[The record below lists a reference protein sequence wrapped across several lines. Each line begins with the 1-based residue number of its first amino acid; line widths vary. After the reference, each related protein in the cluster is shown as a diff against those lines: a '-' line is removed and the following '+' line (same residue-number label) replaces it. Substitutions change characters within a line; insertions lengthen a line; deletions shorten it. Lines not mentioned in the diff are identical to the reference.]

1 MVSLQCCVSFR
12 GAAEGFGPVR
22 ACTHSFQTISH
33 AGHYRTLSSVPCSL
47 QQVPVGCCCVQ
58 RRVCACQS
66 QTPGFSAP
74 ASPLITRAP
83 LCLQSLDCSSRG
95 RGCASLVSPLGMV
108 AFLTCIP
115 VLNYRNRKTILY
127 LYCL

>member
-1 MVSLQCCVSFR
+1 MVHVQCCVSLR
-12 GAAEGFGPVR
+12 GTAEGCGPVR
-22 ACTHSFQTISH
+22 ACTHSLQTISH
-33 AGHYRTLSSVPCSL
+33 VGRYRTLSSVPCSL
-47 QQVPVGCCCVQ
+47 QQVPDGRCVE

-74 ASPLITRAP
+74 ASPLVTRAP
-83 LCLQSLDCSSRG
+83 LCLQPRDCSSRG
-95 RGCASLVSPLGMV
+95 QGCAPLFSPLQIV

-115 VLNYRNRKTILY
+115 VLNYRNRKPILY